1 MKQLLWTHCLS
12 VWVHAGS
19 CFIQKRSSCSSPTSL
34 AFDCTIFAR
43 LTTKRMAMKRRIKSS
58 KMMEKPRGRQMN
70 HPQQMWAERKVCI
83 AVSAFIQ
90 PPPLLLFVCFDLMYF
105 QSRTPLCAVGKY
117 VDGLMAATPCC
128 TMERQ
133 RGQNMR
139 WTSFC
144 LSAVPVSSHPGEE
157 RTVGHQCDCTEL
169 LILSHRLAVR
179 VWRLHMLCR

>member
-1 MKQLLWTHCLS
+1 MKQLLWTRCLS

-83 AVSAFIQ
+83 AVTAFIQ
-90 PPPLLLFVCFDLMYF
+90 PPPLLLFVCFDLCVF
-105 QSRTPLCAVGKY
+105 SEPSTPLCCGEVRRWSHGGY
-117 VDGLMAATPCC
+117 TLLHDGEAARAEYALDLVLPFGCAGEFTPRRRTNCR
-128 TMERQ
+128 TPMWLY
-133 RGQNMR
+133 
-139 WTSFC
+139 WTFNS
-144 LSAVPVSSHPGEE
+144 LS
-157 RTVGHQCDCTEL
+157 
-169 LILSHRLAVR
+169 
-179 VWRLHMLCR
+179 